1 MSYFVSRDE
10 LLFEINRAVDHIFS
24 AVATCL
30 SDEDKKFTKKFEEL
44 RNEFLLLI
52 NTVGRSESHQL
63 RKPAPR
69 TGLFNKNRREKMS
82 ERKFEEILKEMIDH
96 ILKGNDEELIILVDE
111 LEKSAD
117 KLKKEKELGKG
128 KLTTIQEK
136 VKEFLKQEEKE
147 KIEKEEEKK
156 E

>member
-10 LLFEINRAVDHIFS
+10 LLWEINRAVDHIFS

-30 SDEDKKFTKKFEEL
+30 SDEDKKFTRKFEEL

-52 NTVGRSESHQL
+52 NIVGRSESHQL
-63 RKPAPR
+63 K
-69 TGLFNKNRREKMS
+69 TGSNPVIKNRRKHMS
-82 ERKFEEILKEMIDH
+82 ERKFEEILKEMIDR
-96 ILKGNDEELIILVDE
+96 ILEGNDEKLIILVDE

-117 KLKKEKELGKG
+117 KLKKEKELITG

-136 VKEFLKQEEKE
+136 VKTFLKQEQEE
-147 KIEKEEEKK
+147 KIEKKEEKAD
-156 E
+156 